1 MDKLYYVANKASPIR
16 WKALGDDS
24 LGAVEHITPE
34 VLVSWVLMKMMG
46 KKPEGI
52 FTIAAAHGLSIPFI
66 GGLGT
71 WLDTHAKME
80 ADYTAQLKSG
90 AAGVP
95 AVYIGY
101 YLAGIFQGEDIF
113 RFTKMHF
120 WDIVLLTVSKII
132 TRPIVTSLNKMIG
145 KDNKIR
151 LTYDKMQGRFD
162 IQRLDSNLNFD
173 K

>member
-1 MDKLYYVANKASPIR
+1 MDKLYYVANKATPIR
-16 WKALGDDS
+16 WGALGDDAI
-24 LGAVEHITPE
+24 GALEHVTPE

-52 FTIAAAHGLSIPFI
+52 FTIAMAHGLSIPFI

-71 WLDTHAKME
+71 WLETHAKIE
-80 ADYTAQLKSG
+80 ANYTEQLKSG

-101 YLAGIFQGEDIF
+101 YLAGIFQGENIF
-113 RFTKMHF
+113 RFTKMQI

-145 KDNKIR
+145 KDNKMVLKNKIEEE
-151 LTYDKMQGRFD
+151 
-162 IQRLDSNLNFD
+162 
-173 K
+173 